1 MVPIPLE
8 ERCVV
13 GAQDSSAGRCCTGSR
28 FYLES
33 SECGRVHW
41 DAVGEVVVIG
51 DQGKWMAALEGE
63 DV

>member
-1 MVPIPLE
+1 MV
-8 ERCVV
+8 V
-13 GAQDSSAGRCCTGSR
+13 
-28 FYLES
+28 F
-33 SECGRVHW
+33 HW